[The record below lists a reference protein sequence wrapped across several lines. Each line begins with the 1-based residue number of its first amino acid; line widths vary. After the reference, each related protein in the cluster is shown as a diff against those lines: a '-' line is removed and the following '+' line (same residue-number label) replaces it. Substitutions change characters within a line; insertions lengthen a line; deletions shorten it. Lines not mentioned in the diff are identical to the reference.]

1 MTVDS
6 QAPFFAGCCLVANGS
21 CIAIGSFDQA
31 GECGPHAETGFRAV
45 AALAVYRIDD
55 GQTRY

>member
-1 MTVDS
+1 MGDY

-31 GECGPHAETGFRAV
+31 GGMRA
-45 AALAVYRIDD
+45 
-55 GQTRY
+55 TC